1 MRTLTF
7 FTAGTPRP
15 QGSKIYSST
24 GHGREASR
32 FLDAW
37 RKHLKLDAMRARAAR
52 PAPFSGQRWE
62 TATGAIEVSIV
73 FYVPDVAT
81 GKPDIDKLTRAV
93 LDVLSTGSRNQWA
106 GVYRDDSQ
114 VIKLNVDKIQAGS
127 GLAPRTQCGV
137 EVTVIAYDEV

>member
-37 RKHLKLDAMRARAAR
+37 RKHLKLDAMRARTQWAFPR
-52 PAPFSGQRWE
+52 GGNWE
-62 TATGAIEVSIV
+62 TATGAIGVSIV

-93 LDVLSTGSRNQWA
+93 LDVLSAGSKNQWA

-114 VIKLNVDKIQAGS
+114 VIKLNVDKVQAGP
-127 GLAPRTQCGV
+127 GLAPRTQCGAD
-137 EVTVIAYDEV
+137 VTVIAYDEE